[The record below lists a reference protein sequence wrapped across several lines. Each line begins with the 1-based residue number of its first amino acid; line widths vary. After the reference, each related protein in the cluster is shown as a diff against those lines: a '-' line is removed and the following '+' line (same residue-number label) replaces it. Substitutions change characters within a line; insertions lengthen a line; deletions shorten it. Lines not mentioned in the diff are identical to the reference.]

1 VLLAASHGQPSL
13 RKMYNKK
20 IECYDM
26 MLMLWL
32 SGRRMADEV
41 IQYRNKNTFSIFSNF
56 SRKRRMA
63 HALIGWSVT
72 AAASRSQSAKK
83 HVKARNEMRGGGQGE
98 EAVKSVSSE
107 CAALPLARCTACLLL
122 AELLEPFARLDQLL
136 FPSLFHKHLTTQ
148 NGSLCR
154 CNHRGRYHWKPHVL
168 PGAINGAVLS

>member
-1 VLLAASHGQPSL
+1 MRDVVLLAASHHGQPSL
-13 RKMYNKK
+13 RKMYKK

-32 SGRRMADEV
+32 THDDV
-41 IQYRNKNTFSIFSNF
+41 IQKANKNTFSIFSNF

-107 CAALPLARCTACLLL
+107 CGVCLPPYLSLGVLRTCCL
-122 AELLEPFARLDQLL
+122 
-136 FPSLFHKHLTTQ
+136 PSYW
-148 NGSLCR
+148 
-154 CNHRGRYHWKPHVL
+154 NHSRDSTNCCSPHSF
-168 PGAINGAVLS
+168 IST

>member
-1 VLLAASHGQPSL
+1 MRDVVLLAASHGQPSL

-98 EAVKSVSSE
+98 EAVKSVSSVQVVSVPPY
-107 CAALPLARCTACLLL
+107 LSLGVLRACCM
-122 AELLEPFARLDQLL
+122 
-136 FPSLFHKHLTTQ
+136 PSYW
-148 NGSLCR
+148 
-154 CNHRGRYHWKPHVL
+154 NHSRDSTNCCSPHSF
-168 PGAINGAVLS
+168 IST